1 MLRYF
6 CEYPWRNVLVGK
18 FRLKFC
24 YNASGLYPL
33 LMSGFLADKIK
44 DRKRWTDSR
53 LQVKVEE
60 ENVSS
65 LFVSLCD
72 TVRVVSGENAIH
84 KAHISPVSSINK
96 KWALSGSIAGD

>member
-24 YNASGLYPL
+24 YNAPGLYPL
-33 LMSGFLADKIK
+33 LMSGLLADKIK